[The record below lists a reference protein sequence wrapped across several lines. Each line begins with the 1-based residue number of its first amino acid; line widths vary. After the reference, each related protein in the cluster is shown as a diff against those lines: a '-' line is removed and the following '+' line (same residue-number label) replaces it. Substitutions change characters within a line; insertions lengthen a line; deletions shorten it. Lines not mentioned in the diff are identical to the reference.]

1 MTGRACDILDL
12 LPDGAIVFADNPTYL
27 SFSVPRNGELTS
39 DCLDSMYDQLFTTRV
54 DIDFG
59 TYMVGVHFN
68 TEPFALLE
76 SGSPIATVE
85 LQADT
90 ESEHMAAALARS
102 LGCIDYDNLQPRF
115 TIDTECGVT
124 SLLITRL
131 HRVSHCALAAQLPKE
146 CTRVVYRFAS
156 KDIAVQYAAQKKRK
170 AV

>member
-12 LPDGAIVFADNPTYL
+12 LPDGAVVFADNPTFL
-27 SFSVPRNGELTS
+27 SFSVPHNGELTS
-39 DCLDSMYDQLFTTRV
+39 DCLDGLYDQLFTTKV

-59 TYMVGVHFN
+59 TYMVAVHFN

-85 LQADT
+85 LKADT
-90 ESEHMAAALARS
+90 ESERLAAAFARS

-115 TIDTECGVT
+115 TINTEAGVT

-131 HRVSHCALAAQLPKE
+131 HRVSHCALAAQLPPE

-156 KDIAVQYAAQKKRK
+156 KDIAVHYAARKKRK